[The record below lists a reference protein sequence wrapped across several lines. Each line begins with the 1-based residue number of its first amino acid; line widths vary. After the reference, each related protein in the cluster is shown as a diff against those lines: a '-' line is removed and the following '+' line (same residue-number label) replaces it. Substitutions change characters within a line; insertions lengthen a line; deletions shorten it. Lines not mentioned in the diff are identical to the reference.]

1 MQRET
6 IHQEAKRLFRPFP
19 FSHLSI
25 RVITPFRRR
34 EGNVGRQKGKRSLSG
49 YQLMIL
55 LLPLLA
61 ARISFGGM
69 TGPLFGRKRKSL
81 LSSHFYCSLQRDLR
95 GKKEFGRRSPRSS
108 FFKKTERDSPTKVEK
123 EWDALCFQ
131 NVPW

>member
-6 IHQEAKRLFRPFP
+6 IRQEAKRLFRPFP

-55 LLPLLA
+55 LLLPLLA

-69 TGPLFGRKRKSL
+69 TGPLFGRKGEGEIPPFFAL
-81 LSSHFYCSLQRDLR
+81 LLL
-95 GKKEFGRRSPRSS
+95 
-108 FFKKTERDSPTKVEK
+108 
-123 EWDALCFQ
+123 AAA
-131 NVPW
+131 